1 MKKIVKLIVLVLILV
16 SCDKSQ
22 PTASINK
29 KLDNKESFVLYI
41 SQTTCSVC
49 TEFTP
54 VLKEVKKNYSVNYF
68 DWVIDEDKSER
79 EDKQSLIARLK
90 LPESLATPTW
100 VIITNGNTVDY
111 EIGYV
116 PYRTLLEFLK
126 EHDIIK

>member
-22 PTASINK
+22 PTASLNN

-41 SQTTCSVC
+41 SQTSCAAC

-54 VLKEVKKNYSVNYF
+54 VLKEVKKNYNVNYV

-79 EDKQSLIARLK
+79 ADIVALIERLK
-90 LPESLATPTW
+90 LPESLQTPTL
-100 VIITNGNTVDY
+100 VLITEGETADY
-111 EIGYV
+111 KVGSV